1 MPRPQRRRRVC
12 SEPEYNEFI
21 PMGSAGND
29 IVVLSTDEYEAIRL
43 VDFEKKLTSSVP
55 CRWTYHVPQ

>member
-43 VDFEKKLTSSVP
+43 VDFEKKT
-55 CRWTYHVPQ
+55 H